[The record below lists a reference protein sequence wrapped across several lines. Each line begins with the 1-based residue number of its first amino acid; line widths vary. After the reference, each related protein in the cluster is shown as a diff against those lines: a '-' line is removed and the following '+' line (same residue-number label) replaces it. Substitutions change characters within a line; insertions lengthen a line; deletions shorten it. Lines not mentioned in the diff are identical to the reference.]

1 VYVCI
6 FSTAVESRR
15 KGIFIYCGLRSSGG
29 SRGLS
34 LRFKVFSIALGP
46 IECPWS
52 KSLRV
57 KA

>member
-1 VYVCI
+1 MCV

-15 KGIFIYCGLRSSGG
+15 KGIFIYCGLRSSRGSGG
-29 SRGLS
+29 SS

-52 KSLRV
+52 KSSRV
-57 KA
+57 EA

>member
-1 VYVCI
+1 MCV

-15 KGIFIYCGLRSSGG
+15 KGIFIYYGLRSSGG
-29 SRGLS
+29 SRGSS